1 MGYIDL
7 KPAASPAKSL
17 PSHPL
22 SATTDSVTNG
32 SQHEGNGPKTSN
44 QLSLV
49 TESLPSIKEL
59 PVRAKAV
66 DGKLE
71 AYENSQIMKPDLSQ
85 KVRGGSFANGADVHL
100 QSTDK
105 GSLEEGTMKVVS
117 KAGVESEVRN
127 IQCLTFYPCILWYM
141 ILFIFV

>member
-22 SATTDSVTNG
+22 SATNDSVING
-32 SQHEGNGPKTSN
+32 SQHEGNGLKTSN

-49 TESLPSIKEL
+49 AESLSSVKEL
-59 PVRAKAV
+59 PVRTKAV

-71 AYENSQIMKPDLSQ
+71 GYENSQIMKTDLSQ
-85 KVRGGSFANGADVHL
+85 KVRGGPFANGADVQS
-100 QSTDK
+100 QSTDR
-105 GSLEEGTMKVVS
+105 GSLDESTTKVVS
-117 KAGVESEVRN
+117 KACVESEVRN
-127 IQCLTFYPCILWYM
+127 IQYVTCNPCILWYM
-141 ILFIFV
+141 VLFVFV